1 MQITS
6 RFTTAI
12 HILTCLDYFKEKNR
26 VNSEFLS
33 GSTGVNPVI
42 IRTVISKLRQAG
54 IVTSLRGSSGA
65 KIVRPLS
72 EITIYDVYQA
82 VGGIDEDGLFHFH
95 ENLNAN
101 CPVGRNIHKVMDK
114 KLLSIQEAM
123 ESRMKQITLEE
134 VVEDTKKEIYL
145 EK

>member
-12 HILTCLDYFKEKNR
+12 HILTCLDYFKEQDR
-26 VNSEFLS
+26 VNSEFLA

-42 IRTVISKLRQAG
+42 VRTVISKLRKAG

-65 KIVRPLS
+65 KIIRPLS
-72 EITIYDVYQA
+72 EITVYDVYKA
-82 VGGIDEDGLFHFH
+82 IDGIDEDGLFNFH
-95 ENLNAN
+95 ENPNAN
-101 CPVGRNIHKVMDK
+101 CPIGRNIHKVMDK

-123 ESRMKQITLEE
+123 ENKMKQITLEE
-134 VVEDTKKEIYL
+134 IVKDTIKEIHF
-145 EK
+145 EE